1 MKLKS
6 VLCLSLLSASVG
18 SAFGFANV
26 NPPANY
32 NAVAATYSRVIGDVS
47 FAGGTRAAAGAVNV
61 AGKVVP
67 VPVAFRFGA
76 GAGRVAAAA
85 AFGSPLLFLGV
96 TAAVAAYDYFKAN
109 NYEVD
114 PVEHVWKEKKYRT
127 VPKSVYCYSG
137 NVGKKCDVD
146 RMTAAHL
153 AWPGACYV
161 MTYSAPWLTV
171 KGCDGYGRPGYG
183 SPFQVGDTIE
193 TANVQETYYDVLT
206 RQQFEDGMASKPVPV
221 GAPEAMPV
229 PVQWP
234 VDPKPIM
241 FPSQPLDPSA
251 VPVPQ
256 KYRVPEGL
264 PQPVPNTNPQQYST
278 PVTDIVPAPTDAAP
292 WQVDLQPRTVT
303 TLTPDAVPQGV
314 PDPSTQSQ
322 TDAAAQP
329 GCGLPDSPPCKID
342 ETGTP
347 TYEPVD
353 VVGPAK
359 TAELAK
365 LETVKAAPNLF
376 PGYATFFAAPAIA
389 SCSAFTLPRD
399 MGEINPCPVVDGVRS
414 VMAYIWAL
422 TALFL
427 CAGMIKRAV

>member
-1 MKLKS
+1 
-6 VLCLSLLSASVG
+6 
-18 SAFGFANV
+18 
-26 NPPANY
+26 
-32 NAVAATYSRVIGDVS
+32 
-47 FAGGTRAAAGAVNV
+47 
-61 AGKVVP
+61 
-67 VPVAFRFGA
+67 
-76 GAGRVAAAA
+76 
-85 AFGSPLLFLGV
+85 
-96 TAAVAAYDYFKAN
+96 
-109 NYEVD
+109 
-114 PVEHVWKEKKYRT
+114 
-127 VPKSVYCYSG
+127 
-137 NVGKKCDVD
+137 
-146 RMTAAHL
+146 
-153 AWPGACYV
+153 
-161 MTYSAPWLTV
+161 
-171 KGCDGYGRPGYG
+171 
-183 SPFQVGDTIE
+183 
-193 TANVQETYYDVLT
+193 
-206 RQQFEDGMASKPVPV
+206 
-221 GAPEAMPV
+221 
-229 PVQWP
+229 
-234 VDPKPIM
+234 M

-322 TDAAAQP
+322 TDTAAQP
-329 GCGLPDSPPCKID
+329 GCGLPESPPCKID

-347 TYEPVD
+347 TYQPVD

-376 PGYATFFAAPAIA
+376 PGYATFFAAPAMA